1 MVRQIKLLHS
11 VRHLR
16 HFIALL
22 AFRVA
27 VLPLGLAPAFL
38 GFFLAAALLDLGA
51 PHCLVL
57 VARLQSLS
65 DQFMPMMQ
73 SAMKS
78 GKFSVDGFES
88 DSDKVASLRGNT
100 RKQTSQRT

>member
-1 MVRQIKLLHS
+1 MVLQIKLLHS

-22 AFRVA
+22 AFCVV
-27 VLPLGLAPAFL
+27 VLLLGLAPAFL
-38 GFFLAAALLDLGA
+38 GFFLAAALLDLSA

-57 VARLQSLS
+57 VARLQSSS

-73 SAMKS
+73 SAMKCAKHC
-78 GKFSVDGFES
+78 KF
-88 DSDKVASLRGNT
+88 RH
-100 RKQTSQRT
+100 R